1 MARLAG
7 SRRGGAW
14 RPPECVKL
22 GHASLQPSAFSV
34 LIAGDNTPPPIP
46 LLHEEERC
54 EEVAAANR
62 ALPVVPGQAIHLN
75 HGAKV
80 ASAILRITVD
90 NGYSLF
96 LDGREIGRGSDWRT
110 VTEYNVTRLLNPGRH
125 NIGVEGFNDRLEAGL
140 IFGLNVQL
148 VDQRTVEVVS
158 DGSWLVVPDAKRNWA
173 ARKNPLPEWHPA
185 VVVGAIHHHPW
196 EIWPFGLTTEPALLR
211 SE

>member
-62 ALPVVPGQAIHLN
+62 ALPVVPGQAIHLDRYHLADVRSAAPAN
-75 HGAKV
+75 CV
-80 ASAILRITVD
+80 AVALTARARSTGPPIA
-90 NGYSLF
+90 N
-96 LDGREIGRGSDWRT
+96 RT
-110 VTEYNVTRLLNPGRH
+110 SRLLNKQCGGSSITGMVFQFASPQRRMTGR
-125 NIGVEGFNDRLEAGL
+125 
-140 IFGLNVQL
+140 
-148 VDQRTVEVVS
+148 
-158 DGSWLVVPDAKRNWA
+158 
-173 ARKNPLPEWHPA
+173 
-185 VVVGAIHHHPW
+185 
-196 EIWPFGLTTEPALLR
+196 R
-211 SE
+211 SEERRVGKECRSRWSPYH